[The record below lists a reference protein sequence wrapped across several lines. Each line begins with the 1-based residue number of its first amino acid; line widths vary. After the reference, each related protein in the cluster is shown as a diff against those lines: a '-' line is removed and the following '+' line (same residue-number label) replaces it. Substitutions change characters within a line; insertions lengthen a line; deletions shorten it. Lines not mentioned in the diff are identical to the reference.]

1 MFAAAGS
8 PVSRHAVAFV
18 LVTVFLDM
26 VGFGLITPVLP
37 ALIEDVG
44 HVGLDRASILGGWMF
59 AAFSVAQFA
68 FAPLAGNLADRFG
81 RRPLLLIAIFG
92 LGLDFALSA
101 WAPTLAWLFVGR
113 VLTGICGSSWVI
125 ASAYLTDVTPPAG
138 RARAFGWL
146 TATYGLGFIIGPAIG
161 GILGEW
167 GPRVPF
173 WAAAVLSLVNFAY
186 GWAVLPESLAP
197 ANRRPFS
204 LRRSNPFSTFAVF
217 RSYPGV
223 LPLCLVL
230 GFYFFVTAVYPAT
243 WSFWGIARFGWS
255 EAVIGLTL
263 MAYGAVTAA
272 FQGTLTGAVVRRF
285 GEHRTVVIGFVFSG
299 LAATGY
305 GLVGSLSGVLILT
318 LAHGP
323 EGFVHPLL
331 TAMLT
336 RRVPED
342 AQGELQGGIS
352 AILNIAMLAGTVFF
366 AMVFGWFMAP
376 GRDWTSPSLGF
387 LISGAGIFLTLGL
400 YLLAVRR
407 EQRRFVAEPEEAA

>member
-1 MFAAAGS
+1 MFAVTGS

-59 AAFSVAQFA
+59 AAFSIAQFA

-92 LGLDFALSA
+92 LGADFALSA
-101 WAPTLAWLFVGR
+101 WAPTLTWLFIGR
-113 VLTGICGSSWVI
+113 ILTGICGSSWVI
-125 ASAYLTDVTPPAG
+125 ASAYLTDITAPAD

-161 GILGEW
+161 GILGEM

-173 WAAAVLSLVNFAY
+173 WVAAALSLVNFAY
-186 GWAVLPESLAP
+186 GWAVLPESLP
-197 ANRRPFS
+197 EGSRRPFS
-204 LRRSNPFSTFAVF
+204 IARANPFGTFAVF
-217 RSYPGV
+217 RRYPGV

-230 GFYFFVTAVYPAT
+230 GLYFFVTAVYAAIWP
-243 WSFWGIARFGWS
+243 FWGIAKFGWS
-255 EAVIGLTL
+255 EGIVGLTL
-263 MAYGAVTAA
+263 MAFGAVSAS
-272 FQGTLTGAVVRRF
+272 FQGGLTDSFVRRF
-285 GEHRTVVIGFVFSG
+285 GEHRTTLIGLACSAIAVIG
-299 LAATGY
+299 Y
-305 GLVGSLSGVLILT
+305 GFAGSLAMVMVLT

-323 EGFVHPLL
+323 EGFVHPVL

-336 RRVPED
+336 RRVPEN

-352 AILNIAMLAGTVFF
+352 AILNIAMLGGTVFYSQI
-366 AMVFGWFMAP
+366 FGRFMAP
-376 GRDWTSPSLGF
+376 ERVWTSPDVPFF
-387 LISGAGIFLTLGL
+387 LSGAGMVVTIGFYVLV
-400 YLLAVRR
+400 ARR
-407 EQRRFVAEPEEAA
+407 ERRGRG

>member
-1 MFAAAGS
+1 MFAATGS

-18 LVTVFLDM
+18 LFTVFLDM

-44 HVGLDRASILGGWMF
+44 HVGLDRASIIGGWMF
-59 AAFSVAQFA
+59 AAFSIAQFA

-101 WAPTLAWLFVGR
+101 WAPTLTWLFVGR
-113 VLTGICGSSWVI
+113 ILTGICGSSWVI

-161 GILGEW
+161 GILGEL

-173 WAAAVLSLVNFAY
+173 WAAAALSLVNFVY
-186 GWAVLPESLAP
+186 GWAVLPESLP
-197 ANRRPFS
+197 VESRRPFS
-204 LRRSNPFSTFAVF
+204 LARANPFGTFAVF
-217 RSYPGV
+217 RRYPGV

-230 GFYFFVTAVYPAT
+230 GIYFFVTAVYASIWP
-243 WSFWGIARFGWS
+243 FWGIARFGWS
-255 EAVIGLTL
+255 EALIGLTL
-263 MAYGAVTAA
+263 MAYGVVTAA
-272 FQGTLTGAVVRRF
+272 FQGTLTGTFVRRF
-285 GEHRTVVIGFVFSG
+285 GEHRTVVIGLVCSAI
-299 LAATGY
+299 AATGY
-305 GLVGSLSGVLILT
+305 GLVGSLAGVLILT

-336 RRVPED
+336 RRVPEN

-352 AILNIAMLAGTVFF
+352 AVLNIAMLGGTVFF
-366 AMVFGWFMAP
+366 AQVFGWFMAP
-376 GRDWTSPSLGF
+376 GREWTSPSLGF
-387 LISGAGIFLTLGL
+387 LISGTGIVLTLGL
-400 YLLAVRR
+400 YLFVRR
-407 EQRRFVAEPEEAA
+407 QEQRRGGAGEQEAA

>member
-1 MFAAAGS
+1 MFAASGS

-37 ALIEDVG
+37 ALIEEVG
-44 HVGLDRASILGGWMF
+44 HVGLDRASVLGGWMF

-92 LGLDFALSA
+92 LGADFALSA
-101 WAPTLAWLFVGR
+101 WAPTLTWLFVGR
-113 VLTGICGSSWVI
+113 ILTGVCGSSWVI
-125 ASAYLTDVTPPAG
+125 ASAYLTDITAPEN

-146 TATYGLGFIIGPAIG
+146 TATYGLGFIIGPAVG
-161 GILGEW
+161 GILGEF

-173 WAAAVLSLVNFAY
+173 WAAAALSLVNFLY
-186 GWAVLPESLAP
+186 GWAVLPESLP
-197 ANRRPFS
+197 AASRRPFS
-204 LRRSNPFSTFAVF
+204 LVRSNPFGTFAVF
-217 RSYPGV
+217 RNYPGV

-230 GFYFFVTAVYPAT
+230 AFYFFITAVYPAI

-263 MAYGAVTAA
+263 MAYGIVTAF
-272 FQGTLTGAVVRRF
+272 FQGTLTGVFVRRF
-285 GEHRTVVIGFVFSG
+285 GEHRTVVIGLACSAI
-299 LAATGY
+299 AATGY
-305 GLVGSLSGVLILT
+305 GLAGSLVAVLLLT

-336 RRVPED
+336 RRVPEN

-352 AILNIAMLAGTVFF
+352 AMLNIAMLGGTVFF
-366 AMVFGWFMAP
+366 AQVFGWFMAP

-387 LISGAGIFLTLGL
+387 LISGVGIVLTLGL
-400 YLLAVRR
+400 YLFVDRGAPGCD
-407 EQRRFVAEPEEAA
+407 VAEREEAA